1 MLVVPVVLGYG
12 HGFDHD
18 CGCHDCAIVMAM
30 VVANVVFMLVAML
43 VTMVM
48 AAVRVVVLLVITVL
62 IMVMVVGCRNCFF
75 VLPLLLPK
83 DPAFDHAFGN

>member
-12 HGFDHD
+12 HGFGHD
-18 CGCHDCAIVMAM
+18 CGCHDYGCHDCAIVMAI
-30 VVANVVFMLVAML
+30 VVANVVF
-43 VTMVM
+43 MVM

-62 IMVMVVGCRNCFF
+62 IMVMVVGRRNCFF